1 MPIDSTKNP
10 AAQIEH
16 RNSESNLSNE
26 VIRDKALT
34 VDAVLGVLGR
44 PKQMDISSE
53 GIFVPLQN
61 GPAALYPGI
70 DVAYDFVMPV
80 RHILMQNNTNY
91 SVYFEF
97 DMPVK
102 PGSLQLAPGAILRAD
117 MHIHTMHL
125 MCLTAINVN
134 YTEGA
139 CLVLRGER

>member
-1 MPIDSTKNP
+1 MPIDTTKNP

-16 RNSESNLSNE
+16 RNAENTLSNE

-44 PKQMDISSE
+44 PNQVDISSE
-53 GIFVPLQN
+53 GIWVPILN

-80 RHILMQNNTNY
+80 RHILLQNNT
-91 SVYFEF
+91 SFTIYFEF
-97 DMPVK
+97 DLPVK
-102 PGSLQLAPGAILRAD
+102 PGSLQLAPGAIMRAD

-125 MCLTAINVN
+125 LCFTAVNVN
-134 YTEGA
+134 NTEGA
-139 CLVLRGER
+139 CLILRGER